1 MHANPWHAT
10 ENCPYKHP
18 THILSKDIRE
28 RVMQHNALH
37 GVENKNYSKS
47 QDLPGSTSKP
57 RQATGNSAST
67 LDSSHLPFDNSPSTT
82 SDQSDVLAQ
91 STNTSNIDV
100 SNEPAEENEII
111 DTEYFDI
118 PLISAT
124 ANAASA
130 PMDSPFADIESN
142 AVITDHLQYLSY
154 KS

>member
-1 MHANPWHAT
+1 MR
-10 ENCPYKHP
+10 Y
-18 THILSKDIRE
+18 
-28 RVMQHNALH
+28 MALKIKIIPK
-37 GVENKNYSKS
+37 V
-47 QDLPGSTSKP
+47 
-57 RQATGNSAST
+57 

-82 SDQSDVLAQ
+82 TDQSDVLAQ
-91 STNTSNIDV
+91 FTNTSNIDV
-100 SNEPAEENEII
+100 SDEPAEENEII

-130 PMDSPFADIESN
+130 PVDSHIESD